1 MAGVSEVRNDVYEWD
16 VRDVKRERELAT
28 ELAKPHHTRGRLR
41 MCPGKNDEGK

>member
-16 VRDVKRERELAT
+16 VRDVKRERALAT

-41 MCPGKNDEGK
+41 NVPRQE